1 MIGAIIHPVL
11 KWNHQSPAIMRWWSE
26 QDKFIKTLQS
36 IHGSVSNIGTASFK
50 SEVCRLINAYLSEHV
65 LWVLE
70 GKASALENM
79 LGFETFLV
87 KLKKKTPM
95 QLIIEMLYHWV
106 HSVTFEGSNF
116 NRLVQVEAINKYG
129 ISIDADHSL
138 SKNQNTHSLRL
149 LIRGAKTE
157 KLQL

>member
-1 MIGAIIHPVL
+1 MPLYIPYLNEIINPQPLWDGEANKINSSKHFNP
-11 KWNHQSPAIMRWWSE
+11 
-26 QDKFIKTLQS
+26 S
-36 IHGSVSNIGTASFK
+36 IAVFRILAQHHSNQK
-50 SEVCRLINAYLSEHV
+50 CVDCRLINAYLSEHV
-65 LWVLE
+65 PWVLE
-70 GKASALENM
+70 GNASAIENM